1 MTDPSPNA
9 LPRWDLSGIYP
20 GLDSPEFEAG
30 MASLTAQMDGLDTF
44 LDAEGIRRGGGLAEA
59 ASAGKKIEG
68 YLTRMNEILRIYKTA
83 EPFIYGYVTTD
94 SFDVLAKRRLSEL
107 EMLGVRLATQEMRFK
122 GWLGQAVGEEK
133 RLEEAIR
140 RSPAGQEHAFYLRET
155 VEQSR
160 YLMSEPE
167 EALAAELVLS
177 GGAAFEKL
185 QGTITSQVAV
195 DFEEGGETKT
205 LPVTALQN
213 IARYHP
219 EEAVRRRA
227 FEAEIRAW
235 EGVREALAASLNG
248 VKGHANTLDRRRG
261 REDSLH
267 SALEQARIDRETL
280 EAMLGVMRESFPMF
294 RRYFHAKARRLGKAR
309 LAWWDLFAPV
319 GEGERKF
326 TFEEAREFL
335 LVQFG
340 GFSDRLRGLADR
352 AFESRW
358 IDAEPRMGK
367 RGGAFCMEV
376 PGLEESRILANFDGS
391 LDQLFTLA
399 HELGH
404 AFHNECQAGLS
415 ILNRRTPM
423 TLAETA
429 SIFNESLM
437 TEAALVGA
445 ADEQEELSILENFL
459 LGASQIVVDIY
470 SRFLFEKE
478 VFERREK
485 AELSADELCEIMA
498 RCQRETY
505 GDGLDENHLHPY
517 MWAWKPHYYSPGL
530 PYYNFP
536 YAFGLLFG
544 LGLYA
549 EYKRRGPAFVADYE
563 TLLRSTGLGTAA
575 ELAGRFGIDL
585 HRPEF
590 WRGSMK
596 IIEDRLDRY
605 LEI

>member
-1 MTDPSPNA
+1 MTDSSTTP

-20 GLDSPEFEAG
+20 GLDSPQFEAG
-30 MASLTAQMDGLDTF
+30 LASLTAEIDGLDSFMAT
-44 LDAEGIRRGGGLAEA
+44 EGIHRGSSPAGDGMMA
-59 ASAGKKIEG
+59 AKVEG
-68 YLTRMNEILRIYKTA
+68 YLTRMNQILRVYKTA
-83 EPFIYGYVTTD
+83 EAFIYGHVSTD
-94 SFDVLAKRRLSEL
+94 SFDPLAKRRLSEL
-107 EMLGVRLATQEMRFK
+107 EILGVRLETQEMRFK
-122 GWLGQAVGEEK
+122 GWLGQAIGDEK
-133 RLEEAIR
+133 RLEAVLKQ
-140 RSPAGQEHAFYLRET
+140 SPVGQEHAFYLRET
-155 VEQSR
+155 LQQSR

-177 GGAAFEKL
+177 GGAAFGKL

-195 DFEEGGETKT
+195 PFQEDGETKE
-205 LPVTALQN
+205 LPVSALQN
-213 IARYHP
+213 IVRYHP
-219 EEAVRRRA
+219 DEAVRRRA
-227 FEAEIRAW
+227 FEAEILAW
-235 EGVREALAASLNG
+235 ESVREPLAASLNG
-248 VKGHANTLDRRRG
+248 VKGHVNTLDRRRG
-261 REDSLH
+261 RDDSLH
-267 SALEQARIDRETL
+267 AALEQARMDRQTL
-280 EAMLGVMRESFPMF
+280 ETMLGAMRESFPMF
-294 RRYFHAKARRLGKAR
+294 RKYFRAKARRLGKEK

-319 GEGERKF
+319 SAGERKF
-326 TFEEAREFL
+326 TYAEAHDFL
-335 LVQFG
+335 LAQFG
-340 GFSDRLRGLADR
+340 RFSDRVASLAGR
-352 AFESRW
+352 AFDSRW

-404 AFHNECQAGLS
+404 AFHNECQVGLS

-429 SIFNESLM
+429 SIFNESLI
-437 TEAALVGA
+437 TEAALEGA
-445 ADEQEELSILENFL
+445 SGPEEELSILENFL
-459 LGASQIVVDIY
+459 LGSAQIVVDIY

-478 VFERREK
+478 VFERRQK
-485 AELSADELCEIMA
+485 AELSADDLCEIMT

-517 MWAWKPHYYSPGL
+517 MWAWKPHYYTPGL
-530 PYYNFP
+530 SYYNFP

-549 EYKRRGPAFVADYE
+549 EYKRRGAPFIADYE
-563 TLLRSTGLGTAA
+563 SLLRSTGIGTAA

-585 HRPEF
+585 RQPAF

-596 IIEDRLDRY
+596 IIEARLVRY
-605 LEI
+605 LEL